1 MYLLYMYMY
10 ILTHEYLMPI
20 NKEQC
25 CCWDD
30 NIIPTATLLI
40 YSYKN
45 IIDVIYFQKTTGN
58 KFHFKHQQ
66 NLNHNQDKML
76 M

>member
-10 ILTHEYLMPI
+10 ILTHEYLMHK

-25 CCWDD
+25 RCLDD
-30 NIIPTATLLI
+30 TLI
-40 YSYKN
+40 YSYRN
-45 IIDVIYFQKTTGN
+45 IINVIYFQKTTGN
-58 KFHFKHQQ
+58 KFHLKHQQ
-66 NLNHNQDKML
+66 NLNHNQDKIL

>member
-10 ILTHEYLMPI
+10 ILTHEYLMHK

-25 CCWDD
+25 RRWDD
-30 NIIPTATLLI
+30 TLI
-40 YSYKN
+40 YSYRN
-45 IIDVIYFQKTTGN
+45 IINVIYFQKTTGN
-58 KFHFKHQQ
+58 KFHLKHQQ
-66 NLNHNQDKML
+66 NLNHNQDKIL